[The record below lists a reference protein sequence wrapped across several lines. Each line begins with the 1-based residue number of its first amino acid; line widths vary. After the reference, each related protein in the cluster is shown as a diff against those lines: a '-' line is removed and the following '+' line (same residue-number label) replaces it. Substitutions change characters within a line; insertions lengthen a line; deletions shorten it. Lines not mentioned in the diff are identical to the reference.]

1 VVSAVNEAWALHLLG
16 ETASR
21 ENSRDVAAAESH
33 FNAATALASELG
45 MLPLLAHCHLGLGTM
60 RRRTG
65 KPIEA
70 RDELAT
76 AATMYREMKMRSWL
90 EKADAEVHELA

>member
-1 VVSAVNEAWALHLLG
+1 
-16 ETASR
+16 
-21 ENSRDVAAAESH
+21 
-33 FNAATALASELG
+33 
-45 MLPLLAHCHLGLGTM
+45 M